1 MNKLIKYVKN
11 INLLSN
17 YSFVYDIINNSAKDV
32 LNMYVLT
39 KSVLALM
46 IGFIIA
52 SIFGLVFVPFMRK
65 KKLGQVTSKF
75 VKQHK
80 DKSGTPT
87 MGGLI
92 FIVSTILTIAA
103 LVLTNKMTLSTNL
116 IIVLFVFLG
125 YALIGWIDDFLKLK
139 FKSNE
144 KGLSVLQKFVA
155 QIILAIIFFYLY
167 IKDGSNPTVEI
178 TGLHINVN
186 LGFMYGFFILFMLVG
201 TSNAVNL
208 TDGLDGL
215 AAGLSVIAFGVYGMI
230 AWSSSWLSGYD
241 DIAVFCF
248 ILVGGLLGFLAFN
261 SYPAKIFMGDMGS
274 LALGGTLATIAILT
288 RRELLLVVVGGVF
301 VIETLSVILQ
311 VLSVKL
317 RGKKLFPMTPIHHSF
332 EKKGWSE
339 HDIVKLFYV
348 VGFILGAI
356 SIIYGVWI

>member
-1 MNKLIKYVKN
+1 MIKLIKYVK
-11 INLLSN
+11 IFNLISN
-17 YSFVYDIINNSAKDV
+17 YTPLYDIINYSSKEV

-46 IGFIIA
+46 IGFIAA
-52 SIFGLVFVPFMRK
+52 SVFGLFFVPFMKRK
-65 KKLGQVTSKF
+65 HLGQTTSKF

-80 DKSGTPT
+80 GKSGTPT

-92 FIVSTILTIAA
+92 FIISTIVTIAA
-103 LVLTNKMTLSTNL
+103 LVLTNKMTITTNL
-116 IIVLFVFLG
+116 IIVLFVFFG
-125 YALIGWIDDFLKLK
+125 YALIGWIDDFFKIK

-144 KGLSVLQKFVA
+144 KGLTRLQKFVA
-155 QIILAIIFFYLY
+155 QIILAIIIFYLY
-167 IKDGSNPTVEI
+167 IKDGSNPNIEI
-178 TGLHINVN
+178 TGLNININ

-230 AWSSSWLSGYD
+230 AWSSSWLVGYD
-241 DIAVFCF
+241 SIAIFCF

-261 SYPAKIFMGDMGS
+261 SYPAKIFMGDTGS
-274 LALGGTLATIAILT
+274 LALGGTLAMIAMLT
-288 RRELLLVVVGGVF
+288 RREVLLAVVGGVF

-311 VLSVKL
+311 IASVKL
-317 RGKKLFPMTPIHHSF
+317 RGKRLFPMTPIHHSF

-339 HDIVKLFYV
+339 PDIVKLFYV
-348 VGFILGAI
+348 AGFILGAI

>member
-1 MNKLIKYVKN
+1 
-11 INLLSN
+11 
-17 YSFVYDIINNSAKDV
+17 
-32 LNMYVLT
+32 MYVLT

-46 IGFIIA
+46 IGFIAA
-52 SIFGLVFVPFMRK
+52 SVFGLFFVPFM
-65 KKLGQVTSKF
+65 KKLHLGQITSKF

-80 DKSGTPT
+80 GKSGTPT

-92 FIVSTILTIAA
+92 FIISTLITITA
-103 LVLTNKMTLSTNL
+103 LVLTNKMTISTNL

-125 YALIGWIDDFLKLK
+125 YALIGFVDDFFKLR

-144 KGLSVLQKFVA
+144 KGLTRLQKFIA
-155 QIILAIIFFYLY
+155 QIVLAVIIFYLY
-167 IKDGSNPTVEI
+167 IKDGSNPSVEI
-178 TGLHINVN
+178 SGLHINLN

-241 DIAVFCF
+241 SIAIFCF

-261 SYPAKIFMGDMGS
+261 SYPAKIFMGDTGS
-274 LALGGTLATIAILT
+274 LALGGTLAIVAVLT
-288 RRELLLVVVGGVF
+288 RRELLLAVVGGVF

-311 VLSVKL
+311 VASVKL
-317 RGKKLFPMTPIHHSF
+317 RGKRLFPMTPIHHSF
-332 EKKGWSE
+332 EKKGWNE
-339 HDIVKLFYV
+339 PDIVKLFYV
-348 VGFILGAI
+348 AGFILGAI

>member
-1 MNKLIKYVKN
+1 MSKLLKYVK
-11 INLLSN
+11 IFNLITN
-17 YSFVYDIINNSAKDV
+17 YSLVYDIISYSKKDV

-52 SIFGLVFVPFMRK
+52 AVFGLFFVPFLK
-65 KKLGQVTSKF
+65 KKHIGQVTSKF
-75 VKQHK
+75 IKQHQK
-80 DKSGTPT
+80 KNGTPT

-92 FIVSTILTIAA
+92 FIISTIMTIGA
-103 LVLTNKMTLSTNL
+103 LVLTNKMNLSTNL
-116 IIVLFVFLG
+116 IIILFVFFG
-125 YALIGWIDDFLKLK
+125 YALIGFIDDFLKFK

-144 KGLSVLQKFVA
+144 KGLSRLQKFVA

-167 IKDGSNPTVEI
+167 VKDGSNPNIEI

-215 AAGLSVIAFGVYGMI
+215 AAGLSAIAFGVYGMI

-241 DIAVFCF
+241 DIAIFCF

-261 SYPAKIFMGDMGS
+261 SYPAKIFMGDTGS

-288 RRELLLVVVGGVF
+288 RRELLLAVVGGVF

-311 VLSVKL
+311 IASIKL
-317 RGKKLFPMTPIHHSF
+317 RGKRLIPMAPAHHSF
-332 EKKGWSE
+332 EKMGWYE
-339 HDIVKLFYV
+339 PDIVKLFYV
-348 VGFILGAI
+348 VGFVLGTAA
-356 SIIYGVWI
+356 IIYGVWI

>member
-1 MNKLIKYVKN
+1 
-11 INLLSN
+11 
-17 YSFVYDIINNSAKDV
+17 
-32 LNMYVLT
+32 MYVLT

-46 IGFIIA
+46 IGFIVA
-52 SIFGLVFVPFMRK
+52 SVFGLFFVPFMK
-65 KKLGQVTSKF
+65 KKKIGQITSKF
-75 VKQHK
+75 IEQHK
-80 DKSGTPT
+80 KKNGTPT

-92 FIVSTILTIAA
+92 FIVSTLITIGA

-116 IIVLFVFLG
+116 FIILFVFLG
-125 YALIGWIDDFLKLK
+125 YAIIGFIDDFLKFK

-144 KGLSVLQKFVA
+144 KGLSRLQKFVA
-155 QIILAIIFFYLY
+155 QIVLAIIFFYLY
-167 IKDGSNPTVEI
+167 IKDGSNPNVEI

-201 TSNAVNL
+201 SSNAVNL

-241 DIAVFCF
+241 DIAIFCF

-261 SYPAKIFMGDMGS
+261 SHPAKIFMGDTGS

-311 VLSVKL
+311 IASIKI
-317 RGKKLFPMTPIHHSF
+317 RGKRLIPMAPAHHSF
-332 EKKGWSE
+332 EKIGWSE
-339 HDIVKLFYV
+339 PDIVKLFYV

>member
-1 MNKLIKYVKN
+1 MIKLLKIVKN
-11 INLLSN
+11 INLLSS
-17 YSFVYDIINNSAKDV
+17 YSFIYDIINNDTKDV

-46 IGFIIA
+46 IGFIVA
-52 SIFGLVFVPFMRK
+52 SVFGLFFVPFMK
-65 KKLGQVTSKF
+65 KKKIGQITSKF
-75 VKQHK
+75 IEQHK
-80 DKSGTPT
+80 KKNGTPT

-92 FIVSTILTIAA
+92 FIVSTLITIGA

-116 IIVLFVFLG
+116 FIILFVFLG
-125 YALIGWIDDFLKLK
+125 YAIIGFIDDFLKFK

-144 KGLSVLQKFVA
+144 KGLSRLQKFVA
-155 QIILAIIFFYLY
+155 QIVLAIIFFYLY
-167 IKDGSNPTVEI
+167 IKDGSNPNVEI

-201 TSNAVNL
+201 SSNAVNL

-241 DIAVFCF
+241 DIAIFCF

-261 SYPAKIFMGDMGS
+261 SHPAKIFMGDTGS

-288 RRELLLVVVGGVF
+288 RRELLLAVVDGVF

-311 VLSVKL
+311 IASIKI
-317 RGKKLFPMTPIHHSF
+317 RGKRLIPMAPAHHSF
-332 EKKGWSE
+332 EKIGWSE
-339 HDIVKLFYV
+339 PDIVKLFYV

>member
-1 MNKLIKYVKN
+1 
-11 INLLSN
+11 
-17 YSFVYDIINNSAKDV
+17 
-32 LNMYVLT
+32 MYVLT

-52 SIFGLVFVPFMRK
+52 SVFGLFFVPFMRK

-92 FIVSTILTIAA
+92 FIVSTIITIAA

-116 IIVLFVFLG
+116 IIVLFVFFG
-125 YALIGWIDDFLKLK
+125 YALIGFIDDFFKLK
-139 FKSNE
+139 YKSNE
-144 KGLSVLQKFVA
+144 KGLTRLQKFIA

-167 IKDGSNPTVEI
+167 IKDGSNPNIEI
-178 TGLHINVN
+178 TGLNININ

-230 AWSSSWLSGYD
+230 AWSSSWLYGYD
-241 DIAVFCF
+241 DIAIFCF
-248 ILVGGLLGFLAFN
+248 ILLGGLLGFLAFN
-261 SYPAKIFMGDMGS
+261 SHPAKIFMGDTGS

-288 RRELLLVVVGGVF
+288 RRELLLIIVGGVF

-311 VLSVKL
+311 ILSVKI
-317 RGKKLFPMTPIHHSF
+317 RGKRLFPMTPIHHSF

-339 HDIVKLFYV
+339 TDIVKLFYV
-348 VGFILGAI
+348 VGFILGAGA
-356 SIIYGVWI
+356 IIYGVWI

>member
-1 MNKLIKYVKN
+1 
-11 INLLSN
+11 
-17 YSFVYDIINNSAKDV
+17 
-32 LNMYVLT
+32 MYVLT

-46 IGFIIA
+46 IGFIVA
-52 SIFGLVFVPFMRK
+52 SVFGLFFVPFMKK

-80 DKSGTPT
+80 AKSGTPT
-87 MGGLI
+87 LGGLI
-92 FIVSTILTIAA
+92 FIISTIITIAA
-103 LVLTNKMTLSTNL
+103 LVLTKKMALSTNL
-116 IIVLFVFLG
+116 IIVLFVFFG
-125 YALIGWIDDFLKLK
+125 YAVIGFVDDFMKLK

-144 KGLSVLQKFVA
+144 KGLTRLQKFVA
-155 QIILAIIFFYLY
+155 QIVLAIIFFYLY
-167 IKDGSNPTVEI
+167 IKDGSNPNIEI

-241 DIAVFCF
+241 DIAIFCF
-248 ILVGGLLGFLAFN
+248 ILIGGLLGFLAFN
-261 SYPAKIFMGDMGS
+261 SHPAKIFMGDTGS

-288 RRELLLVVVGGVF
+288 RRELLLVIVGGVF

-311 VLSVKL
+311 IASIKL
-317 RGKKLFPMTPIHHSF
+317 RGKRLIPMAPVHHSF
-332 EKKGWSE
+332 EKMGWNE
-339 HDIVKLFYV
+339 PDIVKLFYV
-348 VGFILGAI
+348 VGFVLGTI

>member
-1 MNKLIKYVKN
+1 MIKLLKFVKN
-11 INLLSN
+11 NILLSN
-17 YSFVYDIINNSAKDV
+17 YSYVYDIINNSSKEV

-52 SIFGLVFVPFMRK
+52 AVLGLILVPFLK
-65 KKLGQVTSKF
+65 KKHIGQVTSKF

-80 DKSGTPT
+80 GKTGTPT

-92 FIVSTILTIAA
+92 FIISTVLTIGA
-103 LVLTNKMTLSTNL
+103 LVLTNKMNLSTNI
-116 IIVLFVFLG
+116 IIVLFVFFG
-125 YALIGWIDDFLKLK
+125 YALIGFVDDFLKFK

-144 KGLSVLQKFVA
+144 KGLSRLQKFVA
-155 QIILAIIFFYLY
+155 QIVLAIIFFYLY
-167 IKDGSNPTVEI
+167 IKDGSNPNVEI
-178 TGLHINVN
+178 TGLNINVN

-215 AAGLSVIAFGVYGMI
+215 AAGLSAIAFGVYGMI

-241 DIAVFCF
+241 DIAIFCF

-261 SYPAKIFMGDMGS
+261 SYPAKIFMGDTGS
-274 LALGGTLATIAILT
+274 LAIGGTLATIAILT
-288 RRELLLVVVGGVF
+288 RRELLLIIVGGVF

-317 RGKKLFPMTPIHHSF
+317 RGKRLFPMTPIHHSF
-332 EKKGWSE
+332 EKKGWNE
-339 HDIVKLFYV
+339 PDIVKLFYV
-348 VGFILGAI
+348 FGFILGAGA
-356 SIIYGVWI
+356 IIYGVWI

>member
-1 MNKLIKYVKN
+1 MTKLLKYVK
-11 INLLSN
+11 IFNLLTNS
-17 YSFVYDIINNSAKDV
+17 SFVYDIISDSTKDV

-52 SIFGLVFVPFMRK
+52 SVFGLFFVPFMRK

-92 FIVSTILTIAA
+92 FILSTLLTIVA
-103 LVLTNKMTLSTNL
+103 LVLVNKMSLSTNL

-125 YALIGWIDDFLKLK
+125 YALIGWVDDFLKLK

-144 KGLSVLQKFVA
+144 KGLSRLQKFVA

-178 TGLHINVN
+178 TGLNININ

-230 AWSSSWLSGYD
+230 AWNSPYLAGSD

-261 SYPAKIFMGDMGS
+261 SHPAKIFMGDTGS

-288 RRELLLVVVGGVF
+288 RREVLLIVVGGVF

-317 RGKKLFPMTPIHHSF
+317 RGKRLFPMTPIHHSF
-332 EKKGWSE
+332 EKKGWNE
-339 HDIVKLFYV
+339 QDIVKLFYV
-348 VGFILGAI
+348 VGFILGTI